1 MSWRYL
7 DLGDYLVFAEAVLGA
22 PAKGLARLKRLAGA
36 DSALHA
42 PQGAW
47 FGEEQYPSFEMKA
60 AVLCVRLIRNHPL
73 PDGNKRVAFLCMN
86 EFIERN
92 GFELQIDDPDEM
104 VEILLRVATADI
116 DEEALAEW
124 ISPRLRKKPS

>member
-1 MSWRYL
+1 LTWNYL
-7 DLGDYLVFAEAVLGA
+7 DLGDFLVFAEEVLGV
-22 PAKGLARLKRLAGA
+22 PAQGLARLKRLAGA

-42 PQGAW
+42 PRGVW
-47 FGEEQYPSFEMKA
+47 FGEEQYPDFEMKA

-92 GFELQIDDPDEM
+92 GFELVFDDPDEM
-104 VEILLRVATADI
+104 IQVLLAVATGEM
-116 DEEALAEW
+116 DEEALAVW
-124 ISPRLRKKPS
+124 ISPRLRRLAT